1 MKKNI
6 SVVIPVKNSEST
18 IGECIEALNR
28 SNYNNFEIVVVD
40 DNSSDNSI
48 DIARSH
54 GCKIVKSKGDG
65 GVSAARN
72 SGAESAESDI
82 ILFIDA
88 DITLSGNS
96 LKIIEDGFLKRDTDA
111 IVGVQSRNLRF
122 KDFYSQFKNLWM
134 IYTYTRF
141 PSYVSLFYTSIAS
154 IKKDVFFKAG
164 GFDINYKMLFL
175 NFL

>member
-88 DITLSGNS
+88 DIILRGNS
-96 LKIIEDGFLKRDTDA
+96 LKIIEE
-111 IVGVQSRNLRF
+111 
-122 KDFYSQFKNLWM
+122 DF
-134 IYTYTRF
+134 
-141 PSYVSLFYTSIAS
+141 
-154 IKKDVFFKAG
+154 
-164 GFDINYKMLFL
+164 
-175 NFL
+175 